1 MDKWLKS
8 IVDLGDTQFGLEAI
22 YKNRKSR
29 YKITGIFDEPYQ
41 GVDVAE
47 VEFASATPMFTIPT
61 AALPCRPEY
70 GDLLL
75 IDCEEYKVRN
85 FKADGTGVTV
95 LQLEFLTKYEEAVVN
110 NILLENGAN
119 LLTEAGAYLIQETGN
134 I

>member
-8 IVDLGDTQFGLEAI
+8 IVDLGDTQFGSEAI

-41 GVDVAE
+41 GVNVAE
-47 VEFASATPMFTIPT
+47 VEFASASPIFTIPT

-70 GDLLL
+70 GDKLL
-75 IDCEEYKVRN
+75 INCEEYKVRN
-85 FKADGTGVTV
+85 FRADGTGVTV
-95 LQLEFLTKYEEAVVN
+95 LHLEFLTDYEEAQVN
-110 NILLENGAN
+110 NILLEDGGN
-119 LLTEAGAYLIQETGN
+119 LLTESGVYLIQETGN

>member
-1 MDKWLKS
+1 
-8 IVDLGDTQFGLEAI
+8 
-22 YKNRKSR
+22 
-29 YKITGIFDEPYQ
+29 
-41 GVDVAE
+41 
-47 VEFASATPMFTIPT
+47 MFTIPT